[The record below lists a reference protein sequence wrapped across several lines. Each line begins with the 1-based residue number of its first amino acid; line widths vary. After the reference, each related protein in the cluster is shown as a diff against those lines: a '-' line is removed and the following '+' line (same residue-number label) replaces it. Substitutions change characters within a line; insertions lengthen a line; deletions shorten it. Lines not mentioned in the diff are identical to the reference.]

1 MENNYFFVLGVLT
14 KPDLVDKGAEEDIIT
29 MVRSPERF
37 QIRKGFTVVKLRSK
51 EEITNGVTLQQA
63 LLLEQQWFEKSP
75 HFRSVFPRWKV
86 VTTTKRSGC
95 GFQAGGSSGLR
106 HS

>member
-1 MENNYFFVLGVLT
+1 METSCFFVGVLT
-14 KPDLVDKGAEEDIIT
+14 KPDLVDRGAEEDIIS

-51 EEITNGVTLQQA
+51 EEITNGVSLQQA

-75 HFRSVFPRWKV
+75 HFRSVFPRPIKQQR
-86 VTTTKRSGC
+86 TILLQKRLQC
-95 GFQAGGSSGLR
+95 GS
-106 HS
+106 